1 MVYIRCSIIFGTDLK
16 ALANQLIVAGVA
28 FAAITAYLILY
39 PPVFF
44 PIMTASYDLIIW
56 LLAIQIYAGEKAP
69 WLVKLNGVILIVE
82 AFITVL
88 YPTLAIAMG
97 IPLP

>member
-44 PIMTASYDLIIW
+44 PIMTASYDLII
-56 LLAIQIYAGEKAP
+56 
-69 WLVKLNGVILIVE
+69 
-82 AFITVL
+82 
-88 YPTLAIAMG
+88 
-97 IPLP
+97 